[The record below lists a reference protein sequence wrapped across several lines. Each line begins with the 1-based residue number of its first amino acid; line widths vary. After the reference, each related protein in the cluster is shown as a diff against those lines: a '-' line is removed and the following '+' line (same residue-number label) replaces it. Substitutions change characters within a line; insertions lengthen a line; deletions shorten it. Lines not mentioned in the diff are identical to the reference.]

1 MILLQQSML
10 DGLTGDDIRVEK
22 IREKLQAAIEL
33 EHSTVPLYL
42 YALYSLDPAKNGE
55 IVSIIRS
62 VVVEEMLHMTLASN
76 VLNAI
81 GGSPRLD
88 DPKFIPTYPGPL
100 PGGVEK
106 QLTVQLAP
114 FSMAQ
119 LETFLTIEEPQDP
132 LNFKLAAAQ
141 GDGITI
147 GDFYR
152 HIAKAIAKLGPS
164 IFVPG
169 PHNQVGPDLVEEFV
183 VVTDVAS
190 AGQAITTIVEQGEG
204 TSKTPL
210 EIVGKGYAHYYRFMQ
225 IKKHY
230 LLEPKGDSFAYDGPP
245 VPFDPAG
252 VLSGANPDRGME
264 LSARVG
270 GGGGKRHVQ
279 LHLYQSAESAGCA
292 IQRPEYGRADEPH
305 VWVDDVAEG
314 IGQSDDERYSRQQEV
329 QRPDLPISAGEP
341 PTRLVRQGVC
351 MSARPR
357 LRGGKDELV
366 RAPNFVRRRSDGHR
380 PAPQCRFPWRGG

>member
-10 DGLTGDDIRVEK
+10 EGLTGDDIRVEK
-22 IREKLQAAIEL
+22 IREKLQSAIEL

-81 GGSPRLD
+81 GGSPRID

-119 LETFLTIEEPQDP
+119 LETFLTIEEPEHP
-132 LNFKLAAAQ
+132 LDFKLAAAQ
-141 GDGITI
+141 GEKITI

-152 HIAKAIAKLGPS
+152 HIAKAIAKLGPP

-169 PHNQVGPDLVEEFV
+169 PHNQVGPDLVAESV

-190 AGQAITTIVEQGEG
+190 
-204 TSKTPL
+204 
-210 EIVGKGYAHYYRFMQ
+210 
-225 IKKHY
+225 
-230 LLEPKGDSFAYDGPP
+230 
-245 VPFDPAG
+245 
-252 VLSGANPDRGME
+252 
-264 LSARVG
+264 
-270 GGGGKRHVQ
+270 
-279 LHLYQSAESAGCA
+279 
-292 IQRPEYGRADEPH
+292 
-305 VWVDDVAEG
+305 
-314 IGQSDDERYSRQQEV
+314 
-329 QRPDLPISAGEP
+329 IS
-341 PTRLVRQGVC
+341 
-351 MSARPR
+351 SARPAWPRSSTSSSDGPTHTTPPQGR
-357 LRGGKDELV
+357 LRGQKTRVGRPGDHDNC
-366 RAPNFVRRRSDGHR
+366 RTRRRYVENT
-380 PAPQCRFPWRGG
+380 A

>member
-169 PHNQVGPDLVEEFV
+169 PHNQVGPDLVEESV

-252 VLSGANPDRGME
+252 VYPVPTQTAGWSYPPGSAAAAENDTFNYTYTNLLKALDALFNGQNTAAQMNRTLGLMMSLKELAKAMMSGIPD
-264 LSARVG
+264 S
-270 GGGGKRHVQ
+270 K
-279 LHLYQSAESAGCA
+279 
-292 IQRPEYGRADEPH
+292 
-305 VWVDDVAEG
+305 
-314 IGQSDDERYSRQQEV
+314 RYS
-329 QRPDLPISAGEP
+329 G
-341 PTRLVRQGVC
+341 PTFQYQ
-351 MSARPR
+351 
-357 LRGGKDELV
+357 
-366 RAPNFVRRRSDGHR
+366 
-380 PAPQCRFPWRGG
+380 PASLQHG

>member
-10 DGLTGDDIRVEK
+10 DGLTGDNIRIEK
-22 IREKLQAAIEL
+22 VREKLQAAIEL

-114 FSMAQ
+114 FSVAQ
-119 LETFLTIEEPQDP
+119 LEIFLTIEEPQDP

-141 GDGITI
+141 GDGVTI

-152 HIAKAIAKLGPS
+152 HIAKAIATLGPS
-164 IFVPG
+164 IFVSG
-169 PHNQVGPDLVEEFV
+169 PHNQVGPDLVEESV

-210 EIVGKGYAHYYRFMQ
+210 EIIGKGYAHYYRFMQ

-252 VLSGANPDRGME
+252 VYPVPTQTAGWSYPAGSAAAAENDTFNYTYTNLLKALDALFNGQNTAAQMNRTLGLMMSLKELAKAMMSGIPD
-264 LSARVG
+264 S
-270 GGGGKRHVQ
+270 K
-279 LHLYQSAESAGCA
+279 
-292 IQRPEYGRADEPH
+292 
-305 VWVDDVAEG
+305 
-314 IGQSDDERYSRQQEV
+314 RYS
-329 QRPDLPISAGEP
+329 G
-341 PTRLVRQGVC
+341 PTFQYQ
-351 MSARPR
+351 
-357 LRGGKDELV
+357 
-366 RAPNFVRRRSDGHR
+366 
-380 PAPQCRFPWRGG
+380 PASLQHG